1 MAQHIQL
8 NTKSFYGNF
17 RKDLKEWVNAT
28 FFDTADV
35 RLHVKDTWDKQDYWS
50 NPRNMQTLFDDSN
63 AGPVPWTEPMRLYIK
78 DNKLSSYEQ
87 MKKKFESRELDS
99 NDWEVLKARALEIQ
113 QHAVDTG
120 KPLYSAWRGYIGP
133 AKPKPLPE
141 ARANAPIGSAKP
153 VPPAAGAAKKV
164 KPAPSAGGAG
174 AGKPRKSA
182 GQNIAQPAD
191 EGVAPPAALA
201 AAAVAA
207 AQGPAPPAAAP
218 AAVVNIVPGSS
229 IPHMVE
235 NRHVEMLQHIGYA
248 FACIDTDKKKI
259 DGYLYVP
266 ASDRDA
272 FIEATRQCVSYET
285 FTMYHAAPLEVHGNV
300 ARVFTNSYR
309 RDLIYENY
317 SLGMYDKVI
326 LPANLKPTGD
336 RQLDQYAIPCDCLEM
351 YAKFAANTF
360 QLKLNDIVCKKDIIS
375 TMEKFK
381 SYPHVEMVNDYMF
394 LIHDFKSATNVDA
407 KRRRHAQFMKLPNG
421 FPQVEYFQQ
430 LKDEHKTYLCAGGY
444 SFRNKSL
451 VTEASFVEM
460 LDLYSE
466 LLPDWSTRK
475 EYEEKRKLLM
485 SGGQLLDT
493 HQITQFAEF
502 EKTHGNFD
510 ELFAK
515 HGMQK
520 LFARY
525 ETPYTM
531 YRGTKNAF
539 SSPQPPP
546 PEPIQE
552 FLVDPVPLE
561 TEEKIKLSVFIAD
574 TLEKTQGAKNNAGA
588 YASYAEDLV
597 QKITRCIPSPDDEF
611 KMETIV
617 HHYDFSA
624 TGCPVITNAYIHA
637 LQRSYYRVDK
647 ARKGEVLFEAIV
659 QAFDHSIA
667 AARQPRPYSKQGGKR
682 VAIELDQ
689 ASGGRAA
696 SPLPPSGEGRGSP
709 SVSPERAGADGS
721 PSVSPERVGAAGSP
735 SVPPATAEAAGS
747 PAAAPPKRKRAGS
760 RAGSM
765 AREMAYLREDDT
777 GNIIEDGR
785 GRSRTPRTFY
795 DGTGHTK
802 LANDG
807 GKKARKDRA

>member
-1 MAQHIQL
+1 MKVQCLGPVAGMDQHNLL
-8 NTKSFYGNF
+8 NAKSFYNNF

-28 FFDTADV
+28 YFDTADV
-35 RLHVKDTWDKQDYWS
+35 RVHVKDTWDRQDYWG
-50 NPRNMQTLFDDSN
+50 NPRNMQKLFDDSN
-63 AGPVPWTEPMRLYIK
+63 AGPVPWTDPMRTYLK
-78 DNKLSSYEQ
+78 DNRLSSYEQ
-87 MKKKFESRELDS
+87 MKRKFESRELDS
-99 NDWEVLKARALEIQ
+99 NDWEVLKVRALEIQ

-120 KPLYSAWRGYIGP
+120 KPLYSAWKGYIGP
-133 AKPKPLPE
+133 AKGKPMAL
-141 ARANAPIGSAKP
+141 ARANSPIGSAQP
-153 VPPAAGAAKKV
+153 DPPAAGAAKKV
-164 KPAPSAGGAG
+164 KPVQPAGGAG

-218 AAVVNIVPGSS
+218 AAIVNIVPGHF
-229 IPHMVE
+229 IPHTVE
-235 NRHVEMLQHIGYA
+235 DRHVEMLQHIGFA
-248 FACIDTDKKKI
+248 FASIDTDKKKI

-272 FIEATRQCVSYET
+272 VAEANRQCVAFKT
-285 FTMYHAAPLEVHGNV
+285 FTQFHAAPLEVHGNV
-300 ARVFTNSYR
+300 ARVFSNTYQR
-309 RDLIYENY
+309 EMIYDTY
-317 SLGMYDKVI
+317 SMGMYNKVI
-326 LPANLKPTGD
+326 LPENLKPTGD
-336 RQLDQYAIPCDCLEM
+336 RKLDQFAIPYECLEM
-351 YAKFAANTF
+351 YAKFAANTYQL
-360 QLKLNDIVCKKDIIS
+360 QLKDNVCKKDIIS
-375 TMEKFK
+375 AMEKFK
-381 SYPHVEMVNDYMF
+381 SYPEVEMVNDYMF
-394 LIHDFKSATNVDA
+394 LINDFKSATSIDA
-407 KRRRHAQFMKLPNG
+407 KRRRHAQFMKLPAG
-421 FPQVEYFQQ
+421 FPQVEYFEQ
-430 LKDEHKTYLCAGGY
+430 LKHEHKTYLCAGGY
-444 SFRNKSL
+444 STRNKAV
-451 VTEASFVEM
+451 VTEASFTEM

-475 EYEEKRKLLM
+475 DYEEKRKLLM

-493 HQITQFAEF
+493 HQITKFADF
-502 EKTHGNFD
+502 EKTHGDFD

-520 LFARY
+520 LFARF
-525 ETPYTM
+525 ETSYTT

-546 PEPIQE
+546 PEPVQE
-552 FLVDPVPLE
+552 FLVDAVPLE
-561 TEEKIKLSVFIAD
+561 TEEQMRLSVFIAD
-574 TLEKTQGAKNNAGA
+574 TLEKTQGAKNNAGT

-597 QKITRCIPSPDDEF
+597 QKITRCIPKPADEF
-611 KMETIV
+611 NLETIV
-617 HHYDFSA
+617 HHYDFSD
-624 TGCPVITNAYIHA
+624 TGCPVITNAYIQA

-647 ARKGEVLFEAIV
+647 ARKGQVLFEAIV
-659 QAFDHSIA
+659 QAFDNSIA
-667 AARQPRPYSKQGGKR
+667 AAREPRPTIKKGGKR

-696 SPLPPSGEGRGSP
+696 SPAPPSGEGRGSP
-709 SVSPERAGADGS
+709 SVSPERAGA
-721 PSVSPERVGAAGSP
+721 AGSP
-735 SVPPATAEAAGS
+735 SVPPERAGAAGS

-760 RAGSM
+760 RGGSL
-765 AREMAYLREDDT
+765 AREMAYLREDDM

-807 GKKARKDRA
+807 GKRARKDRA